1 MQLLL
6 VQLDAILGNGDG
18 NTWPGL
24 LRECGGNCVSWDYN
38 VMYLAINSA
47 ARILPAAFDP
57 LVGAAGC

>member
-24 LRECGGNCVSWDYN
+24 AWPGLLRECGGNCVSWDYN
-38 VMYLAINSA
+38 VIYLAVNSA

-57 LVGAAGC
+57 

>member
-1 MQLLL
+1 MGTPGL
-6 VQLDAILGNGDG
+6 A
-18 NTWPGL
+18 WPGL

-38 VMYLAINSA
+38 VVYLAVNSA